1 MDYPVGFDSAKHSN
15 KPICGVLAMAIVCEV
30 SYDVAHAAC
39 KAAMFE
45 IFPWRKRFGGGTS
58 LAISDLVMSRLATK
72 FEKHTVRKGGPI
84 LRLHHWVRYMTKPDV
99 TYLVR
104 TPGHIMT
111 VRNHCVIDQTRSCNF
126 LLRENRKVTHWYE
139 IKGKGW

>member
-1 MDYPVGFDSAKHSN
+1 MLDYPTGFDKETMSN

-39 KAAMFE
+39 KKALFE
-45 IFPWRKRFGGGTS
+45 LFPYRKRFGGATN
-58 LAISDLVMSRLATK
+58 LRINDIVMSRLAVK
-72 FEKHTVRKGGPI
+72 FERHNVKGM
-84 LRLHHWVRYMTKPDV
+84 LRLHDWVRRYTKPGV

-111 VRNHCVIDQTRSCNF
+111 VRNHAVIDQHKHNNF
-126 LLRENRKVTHWYE
+126 LLCQNRKVTHWYE